1 MAKKLFLISI
11 FIFFAFTAFSQ
22 KKKDVTFH
30 VIIDT
35 DCGLDDAR
43 AISYLLERN
52 EVEVKAIVAS
62 EGNVTVDDAVSK
74 ITSLLG
80 EFNKSSIPVAYGS
93 NLMINPPAWRAF
105 NQQVIWGKIPGKY
118 SDKAFN
124 LIGDILNN
132 SVEKT
137 TYLCLGPLTNLAGI
151 VSKSPGLLKKID
163 RVIWYCGSVKPLKGF
178 NYTTDQKAT
187 EIVFSSGVR
196 IDVVSNLDLPEAIF
210 DLKFFEIAKKLTTPV
225 AKIVSEIHG
234 QQAVG
239 ERLSN
244 NHFRLW
250 DDLASIYL
258 LNPELFDM
266 SPLKENIHVRYSTNY
281 DVKAIRE
288 VITDIFASNYVL
300 EKNIVFNTFP
310 NQRSQFNYDIRSVMD
325 SIILRYGKDEWK
337 ACVMTDEFHGHL
349 GVFSIV
355 GAKMGIRACELFGV
369 GSDQLKVTTFAG
381 TKPPYSCL
389 TDGIQVSTGATL
401 GMGTINVSPDS
412 VSKPMAIFKYKDRVI
427 KIRLKD
433 KYLNQVET
441 DINDGIVKFGLMN
454 DGYWKL
460 IRRNAIKYWLEWD
473 RTKIFEI
480 EEVRNSQ

>member
-1 MAKKLFLISI
+1 MTKKLFLLII
-11 FIFFAFTAFSQ
+11 FIVFAFTAFSQ
-22 KKKDVTFH
+22 KKRDVTFH

-43 AISYLLERN
+43 AISYLLARN
-52 EVEVKAIVAS
+52 EVEIKAIVAS

-93 NLMINPPAWRAF
+93 SLMIKAPAWRAF
-105 NQQVIWGKIPGKY
+105 NQQVNWGKIPGKY

-124 LIGDILNN
+124 LIGDILKN

-151 VSKSPGLLKKID
+151 LSKSPGLLKKID
-163 RVIWYCGSVKPLKGF
+163 RVIWYCGSVKPLTGF
-178 NYTTDQKAT
+178 NYSADEKAT
-187 EIVFSSGVR
+187 DAVFSSGVR

-210 DLKFFEIAKKLTTPV
+210 DLRLFEIAKKSTTPV
-225 AKIVSEIHG
+225 AKIVSAIHG

-239 ERLSN
+239 ERLSS

-250 DDLASIYL
+250 DDLAAIYL

-281 DVKAIRE
+281 DVSAIRQ
-288 VITDIFASNYVL
+288 VITDILTSNYVL
-300 EKNIVFNTFP
+300 EKNIVFNAFP
-310 NQRSQFNYDIRSVMD
+310 NQRTQFNYDVRSVMD
-325 SIILRYGKDEWK
+325 TIILRYGKDEWK
-337 ACVMTDEFHGHL
+337 ACVITDEFHGHL

-381 TKPPYSCL
+381 SKPPYSCL

-401 GMGTINVSPDS
+401 GMGTISVSPDS
-412 VSKPMAIFKYKDRVI
+412 VTKPMAIFKYKDRII
-427 KIRLKD
+427 KICLKD
-433 KYLNQVET
+433 EYLKQVDT
-441 DINDGIVKFGLMN
+441 DINDGIVKFGLMD

-473 RTKIFEI
+473 RNKIFDI
-480 EEVRNSQ
+480 EEVRN